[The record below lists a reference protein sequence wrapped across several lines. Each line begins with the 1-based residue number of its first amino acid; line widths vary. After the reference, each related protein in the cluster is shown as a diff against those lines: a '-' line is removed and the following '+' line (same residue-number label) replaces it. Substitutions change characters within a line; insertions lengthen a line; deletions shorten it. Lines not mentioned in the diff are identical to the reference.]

1 MGPGHFHMEVPRAH
15 FQLLWAY
22 WVCSIFK
29 TPIFNPKF
37 PLQSISF
44 SQITEISAPEHHHF
58 RVFAATKN
66 IILKFSPSTAG
77 LLRLAR
83 ARSVPPALRA
93 RSGAPTGPRG
103 QRCYIFTL
111 FRSGSRPLERLSYP
125 CKKINKPLQ
134 SPTFFHSPWHIPTK
148 MWVECPPPPPPGVGG
163 SLRASGG
170 YAPPL
175 KMSGSGHSFNLWIQR
190 TGSSWFREVTFS
202 AKLA

>member
-66 IILKFSPSTAG
+66 LILKLSPSTAG

-125 CKKINKPLQ
+125 CKKKLISRSRALRFSIRRGTYLQ
-134 SPTFFHSPWHIPTK
+134 KCGSSA
-148 MWVECPPPPPPGVGG
+148 PPPPQGG
-163 SLRASGG
+163 WVFTCIWRLR
-170 YAPPL
+170 P
-175 KMSGSGHSFNLWIQR
+175 
-190 TGSSWFREVTFS
+190 TT
-202 AKLA
+202 